1 MDRREWTI
9 MLMAVCGLVTLLPAS
24 GWCQETRGSIVGRV
38 VDPSGAV
45 IAGAAIFSLLR
56 LDFVARHV
64 TPKRYWKSKIYE
76 YQRKLK
82 STQKVELIKK
92 IQLKKK
98 LMTGDLDVAQD
109 VILGI
114 NRDVSILTV
123 ESEVEQLKESVADT
137 QRAEQQ
143 LELQLAEAKEKFNAD

>member
-1 MDRREWTI
+1 
-9 MLMAVCGLVTLLPAS
+9 ML
-24 GWCQETRGSIVGRV
+24 
-38 VDPSGAV
+38 V

-56 LDFVARHV
+56 LDFVARHI

-76 YQRKLK
+76 YQRQLEK
-82 STQKVELIKK
+82 SKRVELIKK

-114 NRDVSILTV
+114 DRDISISSIQ
-123 ESEVEQLKESVADT
+123 SEIEQLKESVADT

-143 LELQLAEAKEKFNAD
+143 IESQLAEAKEKFNAD